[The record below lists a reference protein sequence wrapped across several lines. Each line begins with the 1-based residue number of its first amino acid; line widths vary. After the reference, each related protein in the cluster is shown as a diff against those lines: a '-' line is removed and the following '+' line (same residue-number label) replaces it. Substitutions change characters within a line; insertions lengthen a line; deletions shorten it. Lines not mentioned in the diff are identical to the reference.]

1 MNHAVDESICKSYQQ
16 LKESESVKSTSMWV
30 GSHEVETHSVHTIK
44 DNKFVLEDLIYPF
57 SIVQVGVEN
66 IANMLDR
73 KNECKEV
80 DTFRISFD
88 EKTGEMTMFNNG
100 PSIPVAITRD
110 SNNEKIWLPEML
122 CTKFL
127 SGSNHDKTSQH
138 KRISLG
144 VHGIGLKATASM
156 SVKMKIECVD
166 TERGLYYKQIVEN
179 GNTKV
184 NEPDVTKIGTLT
196 PKELKKG
203 GTRFTFLMDYDHYKN
218 LPDDIFK
225 TLNKVFKAKA
235 YQISAYSGIKV
246 FYNDIIVPIKNA
258 KQLACMYF
266 DDKHAFF
273 ELGHPEWGLS
283 VAIGPPCSNGKGER
297 ISIINGGVIESG
309 VHFEWILD
317 CIASDA
323 RSKVEHMLKDKV
335 KWRKTLV
342 TGNLSILIVGSL
354 PDLIFDAQIKNNLK
368 MKNHKDYMS
377 QYTWPKTYINKV
389 WDIVKAEL
397 GIQYIVNSNAL
408 KTKKRRTIQML
419 DKYMPAYKL
428 KTPESDLLAF
438 EGDSA
443 KSAAKTAM
451 ADSSTSFSRKTKG
464 IFLLGG
470 CPINAMKHISTKTF
484 GNTDHNEPDTLLSN
498 NVTWMDFMTAMGLE
512 YEKKYTTEAEFNTL
526 NYRRYTNV
534 VDKDPH
540 GMGKIGPIMIA
551 NIHYFWPE
559 LLQVPGFLGYM
570 DTPLIRAYPTDKK
583 KKVKEFAS
591 LDDFEVWGAQFPF
604 GKVVGYRVK
613 WYKGLATHTDREC
626 IRMFGRY
633 EELRISY
640 TDHEK
645 RAAIT
650 LAGYFGRDTDARK
663 ELLILPPV
671 PIQQELGRTEVE
683 LADCLDYFTREE
695 QQYNI
700 ACKINH
706 MIDNGILSHR
716 RILWGII
723 DYIRCRGNKEIK
735 VYQLGA
741 YIAEKFGY
749 HHGDTSLYGAMIWL
763 TQDYVGA
770 RNIPLGLPIS
780 QFGTRFEDDDA
791 GAPRYIDIQGNP
803 IVLLLYPPEDMELL
817 DMSIEDGK
825 PTIPK
830 HLVPVLPMHI
840 METNHLPGTG
850 WAIRKLAR
858 HYKDVVVN
866 IKNLLDGKMMMKM
879 RPWTP
884 NWNGTITTINGAEW
898 SFGACKYDSKTRD
911 VTITEL
917 PYQTNNNSY
926 INGDLKRKKLYESR
940 GKLWSDKCL
949 LNRDLIE
956 HKTIEDKST
965 KMQICITFK
974 LAPGAIDIINAD
986 YGSDTLTPLQDY
998 LYLKSYFGALLNF
1011 VDDDGCINTF
1021 SSYEGAMIPWFL
1033 ERWNMYPKRFERQR
1047 IIIRLQIQLINNK
1060 LRYINEHKKLNLPE
1074 KDDDEQDVILADA
1087 RFIKFNTARLKSPK
1101 VQNDKIQNVVL
1112 NEDASYNYLLMN
1124 HRQMGKKA
1132 IDKMKKEII
1141 DCEHELE
1148 RLCSTTIVRDTWISE
1163 INVVVNEIEKA
1174 HANGGWVF
1182 EGDHN
1187 F

>member
-1 MNHAVDESICKSYQQ
+1 
-16 LKESESVKSTSMWV
+16 
-30 GSHEVETHSVHTIK
+30 
-44 DNKFVLEDLIYPF
+44 
-57 SIVQVGVEN
+57 
-66 IANMLDR
+66 
-73 KNECKEV
+73 
-80 DTFRISFD
+80 
-88 EKTGEMTMFNNG
+88 
-100 PSIPVAITRD
+100 
-110 SNNEKIWLPEML
+110 
-122 CTKFL
+122 
-127 SGSNHDKTSQH
+127 
-138 KRISLG
+138 
-144 VHGIGLKATASM
+144 
-156 SVKMKIECVD
+156 
-166 TERGLYYKQIVEN
+166 
-179 GNTKV
+179 
-184 NEPDVTKIGTLT
+184 
-196 PKELKKG
+196 
-203 GTRFTFLMDYDHYKN
+203 
-218 LPDDIFK
+218 
-225 TLNKVFKAKA
+225 
-235 YQISAYSGIKV
+235 
-246 FYNDIIVPIKNA
+246 
-258 KQLACMYF
+258 
-266 DDKHAFF
+266 
-273 ELGHPEWGLS
+273 
-283 VAIGPPCSNGKGER
+283 
-297 ISIINGGVIESG
+297 
-309 VHFEWILD
+309 
-317 CIASDA
+317 
-323 RSKVEHMLKDKV
+323 
-335 KWRKTLV
+335 
-342 TGNLSILIVGSL
+342 
-354 PDLIFDAQIKNNLK
+354 
-368 MKNHKDYMS
+368 
-377 QYTWPKTYINKV
+377 
-389 WDIVKAEL
+389 
-397 GIQYIVNSNAL
+397 
-408 KTKKRRTIQML
+408 
-419 DKYMPAYKL
+419 
-428 KTPESDLLAF
+428 
-438 EGDSA
+438 
-443 KSAAKTAM
+443 
-451 ADSSTSFSRKTKG
+451 
-464 IFLLGG
+464 
-470 CPINAMKHISTKTF
+470 
-484 GNTDHNEPDTLLSN
+484 
-498 NVTWMDFMTAMGLE
+498 
-512 YEKKYTTEAEFNTL
+512 
-526 NYRRYTNV
+526 
-534 VDKDPH
+534 
-540 GMGKIGPIMIA
+540 
-551 NIHYFWPE
+551 
-559 LLQVPGFLGYM
+559 
-570 DTPLIRAYPTDKK
+570 
-583 KKVKEFAS
+583 
-591 LDDFEVWGAQFPF
+591 
-604 GKVVGYRVK
+604 
-613 WYKGLATHTDREC
+613 
-626 IRMFGRY
+626 
-633 EELRISY
+633 
-640 TDHEK
+640 
-645 RAAIT
+645 
-650 LAGYFGRDTDARK
+650 
-663 ELLILPPV
+663 
-671 PIQQELGRTEVE
+671 
-683 LADCLDYFTREE
+683 
-695 QQYNI
+695 
-700 ACKINH
+700 

-817 DMSIEDGK
+817 EMSIEDGK

-898 SFGACKYDSKTRD
+898 SFGTCKYDSKTRD

-940 GKLWSDKCL
+940 GKLWGDKCL

-986 YGSDTLTPLQDY
+986 YGSDILTPLQDY

-1011 VDDDGCINTF
+1011 VDDNGCINTF

-1060 LRYINEHKKLNLPE
+1060 LRCINEHKKLNLPE
-1074 KDDDEQDVILADA
+1074 KEDDEQDVILADA

-1148 RLCSTTIVRDTWISE
+1148 RLCSSTIVRDTWISE